1 MILSGFCS
9 GIVSS
14 TTWVTGLTSVELKIQ
29 QFETELNNLER
40 LVTSSFKALE
50 YLEKK
55 TEREIVV
62 MRKELNLVIKWESA
76 AGNVENSMKDYT
88 VEEMK
93 QVLAFQNIFAN
104 SIKEL
109 KASAKA
115 FSNNAVKEA
124 L

>member
-1 MILSGFCS
+1 MILSGFFS
-9 GIVSS
+9 GIVTS

-55 TEREIVV
+55 TERAIVA
-62 MRKELNLVIKWESA
+62 MRKELNLVMKWEGA
-76 AGNVENSMKDYT
+76 AGNVENSMKNYT

-115 FSNNAVKEA
+115 YTTHWVSTVI
-124 L
+124 

>member
-1 MILSGFCS
+1 MILSGFFS
-9 GIVSS
+9 GIVTS

-115 FSNNAVKEA
+115 FSNNAVEEA

>member
-1 MILSGFCS
+1 MILSDFRS
-9 GIVSS
+9 EIVTS

-55 TEREIVV
+55 TERAIVA
-62 MRKELNLVIKWESA
+62 MRKELNLVMKWEGA
-76 AGNVENSMKDYT
+76 AGNVENSMKNYT

-93 QVLAFQNIFAN
+93 QVLASQNIFAN

-115 FSNNAVKEA
+115 YTTHWESTVI
-124 L
+124 